1 MFWSQPGRTLQTA
14 LLEREIGEGGLG
26 DGEIGWGCSWDE
38 CFEPG
43 WAGAASERNHRALP
57 LAGCSSPSPSPALYQ
72 PRCLCSYVWTR
83 GELIQLKTGP
93 KKKKR
98 GVYLYQTVPSAG
110 VPYCCTNS
118 SPGKGVVTSNNQASW
133 SKAEIILFVCG
144 GVKCQTNH
152 SLIFY
157 PLHLPQIFPNTS
169 IWTCLNSRV

>member
-1 MFWSQPGRTLQTA
+1 MSWRGFRKKSSSSA
-14 LLEREIGEGGLG
+14 L
-26 DGEIGWGCSWDE
+26 GWV
-38 CFEPG
+38 F
-43 WAGAASERNHRALP
+43 LP
-57 LAGCSSPSPSPALYQ
+57 QSVPCPVSAQ
-72 PRCLCSYVWTR
+72 VFVQLCVNR
-83 GELIQLKTGP
+83 VGVNPVENRP

-169 IWTCLNSRV
+169 IWTFLNSRV